1 MSPIA
6 EQAIRTIDPP
16 ASPVVGDSR
25 LDSLYRYWMSRRQGR
40 AMPARRDIDPTEIP
54 GAIWPHIM
62 IVDVEHGGD
71 APRFRY
77 RRVGAVFWR
86 ALGQEPTGKYVDEV
100 LPETASYREY
110 VLGIY
115 NEVVAQRRGLYTENI
130 FTLDGQSIPMLTK
143 RVSLPLSADGEK
155 VEMILGGH
163 VFEYG
168 RYGADH
174 AFSLVTG
181 LQAITRAML
190 GD

>member
-1 MSPIA
+1 MSPQA
-6 EQAIRTIDPP
+6 EQAIHAADPV
-16 ASPVVGDSR
+16 ASPVIGDPR
-25 LDSLYRYWMSRRQGR
+25 LESLYRYWMSRRRAR

-62 IVDVEHGGD
+62 ILDVEYGGD
-71 APRFRY
+71 VPRFRY

-100 LPETASYREY
+100 LPETAGYREY
-110 VLGIY
+110 VVGIY
-115 NEVVAQRRGLYTENI
+115 REVVARRRGLYTENV

-143 RVSLPLSADGEK
+143 RVSLPLSTDDEK

-168 RYGADH
+168 RYGGDR
-174 AFSLVTG
+174 AFSLVNG
-181 LQAITRAML
+181 LRAITRATL
-190 GD
+190 EG